1 MPPAI
6 RRGGRG
12 KGPITTHNDHEAGPL
27 HMRAPASTM
36 SADPQR
42 NRRNLFEPA
51 RRYISHSLTPSCR
64 HTFGP
69 NSENEPDNPQ
79 PSFIPLQRSVS
90 HRSFGDHTPVFQGRF
105 NPANY
110 VQEPVGFNPLG
121 PEDHFSED
129 NAMDMDED
137 TDPVEPARGTPNHP
151 IEISDGSSFHGT
163 PYQGPDS
170 YQARFNQCEWYF
182 TPSHHLSPHEQQQ
195 QDPSEDSR
203 FVAVTPPP
211 PPLPVHQ
218 APSDPPRRRRTG
230 ARISARRWDF
240 HFSTPRHSS
249 GSHYPP
255 LHEDPQMGGPSNPAA
270 EVNSAPVAPPP
281 PPFGYD
287 NPIPTYAGSTA
298 YNPFEQPAH
307 THYNY
312 IGVDPYIEAAANY
325 HALHPEV
332 PYETPWGMGYST
344 HGYPIP
350 ARPPAQHL
358 SQQPRF
364 SPPEQEEI
372 LHRLNMVERD
382 FEEERKNNRGFLKG
396 LANLLKGKKKR
407 DH

>member
-6 RRGGRG
+6 RKGGRG
-12 KGPITTHNDHEAGPL
+12 KGPITTHDHEVGPS
-27 HMRAPASTM
+27 HMRAPSSTR
-36 SADPQR
+36 SDEPRR

-51 RRYISHSLTPSCR
+51 RRSTSHSSTPSYR
-64 HTFGP
+64 HSFGL

-79 PSFIPLQRSVS
+79 PLFIPLKVPFRTVLLATLLRSL
-90 HRSFGDHTPVFQGRF
+90 GGRF
-105 NPANY
+105 NPTNFF
-110 VQEPVGFNPLG
+110 QEPIGFNPLG
-121 PEDHFSED
+121 LEDDFFEG

-182 TPSHHLSPHEQQQ
+182 TPSHHSSPHEQQQQQQ

-211 PPLPVHQ
+211 PPPPVHQ
-218 APSDPPRRRRTG
+218 APPDPPRRERTG
-230 ARISARRWDF
+230 ARMSTRGGDF
-240 HFSTPRHSS
+240 HFSTPHHSS
-249 GSHYPP
+249 GSYSPP
-255 LHEDPQMGGPSNPAA
+255 LPEDPQMGGPSNHPA

-287 NPIPTYAGSTA
+287 NPISTYAGSTA
-298 YNPFEQPAH
+298 YNLFEQPAN

-312 IGVDPYIEAAANY
+312 IGVDPYVEAAENY

-350 ARPPAQHL
+350 ALQENEANATLVKCYIRRCKGYIRPNAT
-358 SQQPRF
+358 F
-364 SPPEQEEI
+364 
-372 LHRLNMVERD
+372 
-382 FEEERKNNRGFLKG
+382 
-396 LANLLKGKKKR
+396 
-407 DH
+407 

>member
-6 RRGGRG
+6 RRGRGGRG
-12 KGPITTHNDHEAGPL
+12 RGTIITHNDHEAGPSN
-27 HMRAPASTM
+27 MRAPSSTR
-36 SADPQR
+36 SEEPQR
-42 NRRNLFEPA
+42 RRRNLFEHA
-51 RRYISHSLTPSCR
+51 RHSTSHSSTPSYR
-64 HTFGP
+64 HSFGP
-69 NSENEPDNPQ
+69 DSENNPNNPQ
-79 PSFIPLQRSVS
+79 LSFIPLQQSAS
-90 HRSFGDHTPVFQGRF
+90 HRSYGDPSPFFIGHINQ
-105 NPANY
+105 ADY
-110 VQEPVGFNPLG
+110 VQEPIGYNPLG

-151 IEISDGSSFHGT
+151 IEISDGSSFHVT

-170 YQARFNQCEWYF
+170 YQARFGQCNWYF
-182 TPSHHLSPHEQQQ
+182 TPLHQYSPHDQQQQ

-211 PPLPVHQ
+211 PPPVQ
-218 APSDPPRRRRTG
+218 PVIPDPPRRRRSGTRMSTRG
-230 ARISARRWDF
+230 GEF

-249 GSHYPP
+249 ASHFPSVP
-255 LHEDPQMGGPSNPAA
+255 EEEPQFGEPSGHPA

-287 NPIPTYAGSTA
+287 NPIPAYGASTA
-298 YNPFEQPAH
+298 YNPFEQPTH

-312 IGVDPYIEAAANY
+312 NYDADPYVLVANY
-325 HALHPEV
+325 NALHGTSWRPD
-332 PYETPWGMGYST
+332 YSA

-350 ARPPAQHL
+350 PRPPVQQP

-372 LHRLNMVERD
+372 LHRLNRVERD
-382 FEEERKNNRGFLKG
+382 FEQERKSNRGFLKG
-396 LANLLKGKKKR
+396 LANLLKGRKKR